1 MNVAHAVRQSFV
13 SGTDGE
19 DVAGYSW
26 KLVAQSSL
34 GIYNK
39 VKGVENDAR

>member
-13 SGTDGE
+13 SRTDGE

-26 KLVAQSSL
+26 ESVAQSLL